1 MFIVMILHT
10 LVLVVE
16 EFQKSKYQL
25 NLNGFTLTI

>member
-1 MFIVMILHT
+1 MFIVMILHA

-25 NLNGFTLTI
+25 NLNDFTFII